1 MIVSSTYYASAK
13 YRSIKPELEQ
23 LQPDIHSCPV
33 CLQMANLITRDDVIP
48 AFTEHCRVCNQ
59 VEHYLSVPCPG
70 CEQETRL
77 DEGDEPFSCI
87 HCGHTADRYD
97 LVDEDDSLPED
108 YHPGNTPAGCSQCDG
123 YDTVCQY
130 ASGYLCTQC
139 LHFTETLGCCD
150 YCSYSSTTV
159 SEYSSMCGCDFCD
172 GHPET
177 WDLYDD

>member
-1 MIVSSTYYASAK
+1 MVHFYHGAESAPDLDALRNEQSDAWFALSRLITGEWRKAFSLDQWGDVSALSRQMIVSSTYYASAK

-108 YHPGNTPAGCSQCDG
+108 
-123 YDTVCQY
+123 
-130 ASGYLCTQC
+130 
-139 LHFTETLGCCD
+139 
-150 YCSYSSTTV
+150 
-159 SEYSSMCGCDFCD
+159 
-172 GHPET
+172 
-177 WDLYDD
+177 